1 MSAGASEGPL
11 ASGLYFVATPLGH
24 ARDITLRAL
33 DILASADV
41 LAAEDTR
48 RLRQLM
54 GIHAVPLGDRR
65 VVAYH
70 DHNGPAVRPRL
81 LAALADGKSVAYVS
95 DAGSPLVADP
105 GFALAREAISAGHAV
120 YSAPGPAAVIAA
132 LTVSGLPSD
141 RFTFAGFPPHGKG
154 AKARFLADLA
164 QAPGTLI
171 LYESP
176 NRIAETLSIAAETL
190 GADRPAALARE
201 LTKKFEEVRRGTLGE
216 LAESCRADPPR
227 GEIVLLIGEGTRDV
241 SAEDVDAA
249 LREAMERTRLKD
261 AAREVADRFGLS
273 RRDLYQRGLELQKG
287 D

>member
-1 MSAGASEGPL
+1 MHNEEPL
-11 ASGLYFVATPLGH
+11 APGLYFVATPLGH

-33 DILASADV
+33 DILANADV

-48 RLRQLM
+48 RLRHLM
-54 GIHAVPLGDRR
+54 VIHAVPLRDRR

-105 GFALAREAISAGHAV
+105 GFVLAREAIAAGHAV
-120 YSAPGPAAVIAA
+120 HSAPGPAAVIAA

-141 RFTFAGFPPHGKG
+141 RFSFAGFPPHGKG

-164 QAPGTLI
+164 EAPGTLI

-176 NRIAETLSIAAETL
+176 NRISETLSIAAETL
-190 GADRPAALARE
+190 GANRPAALARE
-201 LTKKFEEVRRGTLGE
+201 LTKKFEEVRRSTLAE
-216 LAESCRADPPR
+216 LAESCRSDPPR
-227 GEIVLLIGEGTRDV
+227 GEIVLLIGEGVHDA

-249 LREAMERTRLKD
+249 LREAMARTRLKD

-273 RRDLYQRGLELQKG
+273 RRDLYQRGLQIQEG